1 MASFSAELRV
11 AGQVF
16 PVRYCQYAATQ
27 ATEQRG
33 RVNAK
38 VRHNP
43 VSITLDVPE
52 SDFLTNWA
60 ADSHKQLAVEVVF
73 LEANGG
79 AALETLSLQAAYCV
93 SYEEVFAA
101 GDADTGAYQC
111 SLILSDPTGFTIQAG
126 GPAAA
131 FVAPAAG
138 THDPA
143 LLPLAT
149 QAVAVAGTAATAAG
163 KRKLIAGS
171 DEHKAQRWRD
181 FQARNAA
188 KAEPWSY
195 ERWEKQYYTN
205 MRNTS
210 VGLARE
216 AEYRQAMNA
225 ESKTLKTPLTQRQ
238 IDMYIGD
245 ELYCGQLKT
254 GKMGLNKQARTEDI
268 PKDGELIKAGYQVE
282 YILEKGGSKP
292 FLTAL
297 DRIGASYKIGPQ
309 IP

>member
-1 MASFSAELRV
+1 MASFSAELHV
-11 AGQVF
+11 AGHIF
-16 PVRYCQYAATQ
+16 SILHCQYATSQ

-33 RVNAK
+33 RASAK
-38 VRHNP
+38 VRYNP
-43 VSITLDVPE
+43 VLLTLDVPE
-52 SDFLTNWA
+52 TDLLASWA
-60 ADSHKQLAVEVVF
+60 ADPHKQLAAEIVF
-73 LEANGG
+73 LDADGG
-79 AALETLSLQAAYCV
+79 AALETLSLPTSYCV
-93 SYEEVFAA
+93 SYDEVLVA
-101 GDADTGAYQC
+101 GAEGFGAYYC
-111 SLILSDPTGFTIQAG
+111 TLTLTDPAGFTMQTGSRASAFIL
-126 GPAAA
+126 PAPGTHGTPPLPMA
-131 FVAPAAG
+131 APAVA
-138 THDPA
+138 
-143 LLPLAT
+143 
-149 QAVAVAGTAATAAG
+149 QAASTS
-163 KRKLIAGS
+163 KRKLVAGS
-171 DEHKAQRWRD
+171 DEHKAQRWLD

-188 KAEPWSY
+188 KAEPWTY
-195 ERWEKQYYTN
+195 ERWEKQYHTN

-216 AEYRQAMNA
+216 AEYRQALNA
-225 ESKTLKTPLTQRQ
+225 ESKTIKTPLTQRQ

-254 GKMGLNKQARTEDI
+254 GKMGLTKQARTEDL

>member
-1 MASFSAELRV
+1 MRV

-16 PVRYCQYAATQ
+16 PVRYFQYAASQ

-33 RVNAK
+33 RVSAK

-52 SDFLTNWA
+52 GDLLTNWA
-60 ADSHKQLAVEVVF
+60 ADPPKQLAAEVVF

-93 SYEEVFAA
+93 SYEEVFVA
-101 GDADTGAYQC
+101 GDVGIGAYQC
-111 SLILSDPTGFTIQAG
+111 SLVLSDPTGFTMQAG
-126 GPAAA
+126 GPASA

-138 THDPA
+138 THGPA
-143 LLPLAT
+143 PLPLAT
-149 QAVAVAGTAATAAG
+149 QAATAAATAIG
-163 KRKLIAGS
+163 KRKLVAGS
-171 DEHKAQRWRD
+171 NEHKAQRWLD

-195 ERWEKQYYTN
+195 ERWEKQYHTN

-254 GKMGLNKQARTEDI
+254 GKRGLNKQARTEDI

>member
-1 MASFSAELRV
+1 MASFSAELRI
-11 AGQVF
+11 AGQAY
-16 PVRYCQYAATQ
+16 PVRYCQYAASQ

-38 VRHNP
+38 VRYNP
-43 VSITLDVPE
+43 VTVTLDVPE
-52 SDFLTNWA
+52 GDFLTGWA
-60 ADSHKQLAVEVVF
+60 ADPHKQLAADILF
-73 LEANGG
+73 FDAASG

-93 SYEEVFAA
+93 SYDEAFVA
-101 GDADTGAYQC
+101 GDIGLGSYHCT
-111 SLILSDPTGFTIQAG
+111 LILSDPSGFTMQPG
-126 GPAAA
+126 GPSSA
-131 FVAPAAG
+131 FTAPLPSAHG
-138 THDPA
+138 TPP
-143 LLPLAT
+143 LPLAAQT
-149 QAVAVAGTAATAAG
+149 VAQVANTR
-163 KRKLIAGS
+163 KRKLVAGS
-171 DEHKAQRWRD
+171 DEHKAQRWLD

-188 KAEPWSY
+188 KAEPWTY
-195 ERWEKQYYTN
+195 ERWEKQYLTN

-268 PKDGELIKAGYQVE
+268 PKDDELIKAGYQVE

>member
-1 MASFSAELRV
+1 M
-11 AGQVF
+11 
-16 PVRYCQYAATQ
+16 
-27 ATEQRG
+27 
-33 RVNAK
+33 
-38 VRHNP
+38 
-43 VSITLDVPE
+43 
-52 SDFLTNWA
+52 
-60 ADSHKQLAVEVVF
+60 
-73 LEANGG
+73 
-79 AALETLSLQAAYCV
+79 
-93 SYEEVFAA
+93 
-101 GDADTGAYQC
+101 
-111 SLILSDPTGFTIQAG
+111 QAG
-126 GPAAA
+126 GPASA

-138 THDPA
+138 THGPA
-143 LLPLAT
+143 PLPLAT
-149 QAVAVAGTAATAAG
+149 QAVAAATATG
-163 KRKLIAGS
+163 KRKLMAGS
-171 DEHKAQRWRD
+171 DEHKAQRWLD

-195 ERWEKQYYTN
+195 ERWEKQYHTN